1 MPSES
6 EAEKRRHR
14 DAVRAFDEMFNC
26 DSEARQ
32 TYWIIEP
39 ADPQPVT
46 ACERC
51 GGMTP
56 GRADHG
62 ECLRCYR
69 SDQDD

>member
-1 MPSES
+1 MSES
-6 EAEKRRHR
+6 EAERRRHR
-14 DAVRAFDEMFNC
+14 DAVRAFDQMFSA
-26 DSEARQ
+26 DSEHQ
-32 TYWIIEP
+32 TYWIVEP
-39 ADPQPVT
+39 TDPQPVT

>member
-1 MPSES
+1 MSES

-14 DAVRAFDEMFNC
+14 DAVRAFDQMF
-26 DSEARQ
+26 DTGSEAQQ
-32 TYWIIEP
+32 TYWIVEP
-39 ADPQPVT
+39 AQPQPVT
-46 ACERC
+46 ACPRC

-56 GRADHG
+56 GRADQG

>member
-14 DAVRAFDEMFNC
+14 DAVRAFDQMFFA
-26 DSEARQ
+26 DFDARQ
-32 TYWIIEP
+32 NYWIIEP
-39 ADPQPVT
+39 EQQPVT

-62 ECLRCYR
+62 ECMRCYR
-69 SDQDD
+69 SEQDD